1 MELKDTINTYNNLST
16 PSLDHVSLSYLKDII
31 KDNQYYSNIVNIVN
45 TCINL
50 IHWLMH
56 FKKSLS
62 IIIPKPNK
70 PLYNILKVFYSI
82 MFLNILGKLIEKAI
96 SKRLQVH
103 TITSNFVHSSQLGG
117 IKQ

>member
-1 MELKDTINTYNNLST
+1 MY
-16 PSLDHVSLSYLKDII
+16 
-31 KDNQYYSNIVNIVN
+31 
-45 TCINL
+45 
-50 IHWLMH
+50 

-70 PLYNILKVFYSI
+70 LLYDTLKAFHSIILFN
-82 MFLNILGKLIEKAI
+82 MLDILIKKAI